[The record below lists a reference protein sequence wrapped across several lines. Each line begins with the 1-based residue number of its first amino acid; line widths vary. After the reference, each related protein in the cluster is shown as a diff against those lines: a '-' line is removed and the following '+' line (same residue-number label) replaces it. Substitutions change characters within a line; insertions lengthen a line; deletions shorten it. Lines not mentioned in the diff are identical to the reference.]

1 MAAKDKK
8 LPLYLFDCCI
18 YNYEKRILAMELET
32 TEKQVTWD
40 GFVQGDVVNFFTEH
54 NIEKMTLDDG
64 NGNKAKLSKMKD
76 CGIKIETSSTT
87 TI

>member
-1 MAAKDKK
+1 METETE
-8 LPLYLFDCCI
+8 
-18 YNYEKRILAMELET
+18 EKP
-32 TEKQVTWD
+32 VTWD
-40 GFVQGDVVNFFTEH
+40 AFVQGDVVNFFTAH

-64 NGNKAKLSKMKD
+64 SGNKAKLSRVKD

>member
-1 MAAKDKK
+1 MA
-8 LPLYLFDCCI
+8 I
-18 YNYEKRILAMELET
+18 ETEEKPI
-32 TEKQVTWD
+32 TWD
-40 GFVQGDVVNFFTEH
+40 AFVQGDVVNFFTAH

-64 NGNKAKLSKMKD
+64 NGNKAKLSRVKD